1 MKINEWP
8 RHGIQALWA
17 FITNSHVTG
26 FVTGKI
32 YTGKLKNACV
42 PGLNCYSCPG
52 AVGAC
57 PIGSLQSALSGV
69 SPRIPFY
76 VVGLLLLFAL
86 LFGRFICGWLCPF
99 GFIQELIYKLPLPKL
114 RKLALFAWLKWLKYA
129 IAIVFVIML
138 PLVFYLMNGIGEPAF
153 CEYICPAGTFE
164 AALPLFAVNSSLRQ
178 AAGWINVL
186 KLSLLAV
193 TIMAA
198 MVIYRP
204 FCRFICPLGAFYGLF
219 NKLAAFGIAV
229 DAERCTHCG
238 ACQAVCP
245 MDVKI
250 AGDRE
255 CISCG
260 KCQTHCRTQA
270 IYYRNPIARTNPTE
284 VKGE

>member
-1 MKINEWP
+1 MAR
-8 RHGIQALWA
+8 RHVVQLISGLAYNLYIP
-17 FITNSHVTG
+17 G
-26 FVTGKI
+26 FAQGKI
-32 YTGKLKNACV
+32 YRGESKAVCV

-129 IAIVFVIML
+129 IALVFVIML

-178 AAGWINVL
+178 AAGWITVL

-193 TIMAA
+193 TIMASQ
-198 MVIYRP
+198 
-204 FCRFICPLGAFYGLF
+204 
-219 NKLAAFGIAV
+219 K
-229 DAERCTHCG
+229 E
-238 ACQAVCP
+238 
-245 MDVKI
+245 K
-250 AGDRE
+250 
-255 CISCG
+255 
-260 KCQTHCRTQA
+260 QTA
-270 IYYRNPIARTNPTE
+270 
-284 VKGE
+284 